1 MSIHKEESCR
11 VSLNV
16 YYSNNSEQ
24 LFKNC
29 LAPKMFAEEKDPFYP
44 ETIVV
49 RTPIAAAWVRQHIAS
64 NFGIAANLNIITY
77 SKFKA
82 ELIQHLIK
90 DNIRE
95 KYLRNEVL
103 FWRIINEF
111 THNIKNYKEVERYIG
126 GSDNGLKLVQISSK
140 LSTLFNSYQEILPE
154 MISEWN
160 DELNTNK
167 NEWQAELWTNVQKGY
182 ITKSALLTD
191 HLSIKKA
198 ENFYKKIN
206 FFQPNKFEPLFI
218 NFLNELSEI
227 VEINIFQTI
236 PFSDIDSFNSFS
248 ESLACSYSH
257 QIFES
262 FGNEV
267 KKFMLKMIE
276 KKAKVK
282 DISFL
287 KYDKSNMLGN
297 IQESMTSFKD
307 SNCEILSSNKINN
320 NFIVSCN
327 HNMSRELE
335 SIYDYILSI
344 IEKDKDI
351 QPRDIIVLAPDINQ
365 YAPYIKA
372 VFESRNMEN
381 SAKNHP
387 FSLPYSIYTHLDSE
401 SSETADIFF
410 KIIDIASTKY
420 KNSDLLNILE
430 SGTVMEKFEI
440 SENDF
445 QYIRKWIFETRIRWG
460 INGEHRL
467 NECDLYFTENSIQQG
482 IEKILL
488 GYSSEVDYEAEGI
501 EIPSYGEIEISE
513 SEIAGKFIK
522 FLNKLIYVKR
532 ILSSDKTPLEWKNSL
547 MEILNNFFGQ
557 SESEQLKTSNIRM
570 ALISLYNDSFLAGF
584 KEKIS
589 ISAVKEYLQNRIFAT
604 NSQINTLRGKITFS
618 SIKELGGVPFK
629 TIIFM
634 GMNESDYPKKD
645 EKLDFNLIQLK
656 KSDNIPIKRG
666 EELYCFWESI
676 LNAQKEVYISY
687 IGIDDK
693 TNEKFPPSSTIT
705 TLMTWISQQFNIKSN
720 EMLTVHKLHSFDK
733 DYFLDSP
740 NLFSYSHSAFAASSS
755 AYSTHKY
762 DLKFIDGNLKFNLEN
777 KINIP
782 IEKFIKFFE
791 NTAEY
796 YLKNIIEIQY
806 PNTENIISDDCEVIT
821 PDSLEEYK
829 INAKIMEMIISNYSE
844 KEIYF
849 HLKNHF
855 ILPIVG
861 RGKVYFSR
869 AYNEMKKF
877 YEYSFD
883 NLGSLKDMLC
893 DSSELI
899 LEGGFFLNKIA
910 INGKLAGIKTINGI
924 SHQTIWAI
932 SKNDSK
938 NLFRAT
944 LKHIILSAFIESY
957 PVNTYLFNKENN
969 KLITLPTIERVDA
982 LRRLFELEKI
992 FIDGFSK
999 PVPFFL
1005 EPSFEYAKKHDENSA
1020 KKLLI
1025 GSDQYPGELKKN
1037 TYAAQCF
1044 DENVISTD
1052 EFQHYATKIYE
1063 LVTFES
1069 E

>member
-1 MSIHKEESCR
+1 M
-11 VSLNV
+11 SLNV

-24 LFKNC
+24 LFRNC
-29 LAPKMFAEEKDPFYP
+29 LAQKMFTGQKDPFCP

-49 RTPIAAAWVRQHIAS
+49 RTPIAAAWLRQHLAS
-64 NFGIAANLNIITY
+64 HFGIAANLNIITY
-77 SKFKA
+77 SKFKT
-82 ELIQHLIK
+82 ELIQHLTK
-90 DNIRE
+90 DNLSE
-95 KYLRNEVL
+95 KYLKNEVL

-111 THNIKNYKEVERYIG
+111 LHNIKNYEEVEKYIG
-126 GSDNGLKLVQISSK
+126 ASDNGFKLVQISSK

-167 NEWQAELWTNVQKGY
+167 NEWQAELWANVQKDC
-182 ITKSALLTD
+182 ITKYALLTD
-191 HLSIKKA
+191 HSSIKKA

-227 VEINIFQTI
+227 VEINIFQTV
-236 PFSDIDSFNSFS
+236 PFSDVNSFNSFT
-248 ESLACSYSH
+248 ESLGCNYSH

-262 FGNEV
+262 FGNEI

-287 KYDKSNMLGN
+287 EYDKSNMLGN
-297 IQESMTSFKD
+297 IQESMTSFKYFD
-307 SNCEILSSNKINN
+307 CEMLSSNKINK
-320 NFIVSCN
+320 NFMLSCN

-335 SIYDYILSI
+335 SIYDYILSL

-351 QPRDIIVLAPDINQ
+351 QPRDIVVLTPDINQ
-365 YAPYIKA
+365 YVPYIKA
-372 VFESRNMEN
+372 VFESRNMEH
-381 SAKNHP
+381 SAKNPP
-387 FSLPYSIYTHLDSE
+387 FSLPYSIYTQLDSE
-401 SSETADIFF
+401 SSETAGIFF

-420 KNSDLLNILE
+420 KNSEMFNILE
-430 SGTVMEKFEI
+430 SATVMEKFEI
-440 SENDF
+440 SENDL
-445 QYIRKWIFETRIRWG
+445 QCIRKWIYETGIRWG
-460 INGEHRL
+460 IDGEHRL
-467 NECDLYFTENSIQQG
+467 NECGLYFTENSIQQG

-488 GYSSEVDYEAEGI
+488 GYSSEADYEAEGI

-522 FLNKLIYVKR
+522 FLNKLIDVKM
-532 ILSSDKTPLEWKNSL
+532 ILSSEKTTLEWKNSL
-547 MEILNNFFGQ
+547 MEILNSFFGQ

-604 NSQINTLRGKITFS
+604 NPQINTLRGKITFS

-634 GMNESDYPKKD
+634 GMNESDYPKKG
-645 EKLDFNLIQLK
+645 EKLDFNLIQSK
-656 KSDNIPIKRG
+656 RGDNIPIKRD
-666 EELYCFWESI
+666 EELYFFLDSI

-693 TNEKFPPSSTIT
+693 TNEKFPPSSAIT
-705 TLMTWISQQFNIKSN
+705 TLMAWMLQQLNIKSN

-740 NLFSYSHSAFAASSS
+740 NLFSYSYSAFAASSS
-755 AYSTHKY
+755 AYSAQKS
-762 DLKFIDGNLKFNLEN
+762 DFKFIDGSLKPNLDNQ
-777 KINIP
+777 INVSV
-782 IEKFIKFFE
+782 EKFIKFFE

-796 YLKNIIEIQY
+796 YLKNVIEMQY
-806 PNTENIISDDCEVIT
+806 PNTENIISDDCELIT

-829 INAKIMEMIISNYSE
+829 INAKIMEMLISDYSE
-844 KEIYF
+844 KEIYVY
-849 HLKNHF
+849 LKNHF
-855 ILPIVG
+855 ILPVVG

-877 YEYSFD
+877 YEYTFD
-883 NLGSLKDMLC
+883 DLGSLKDMLR
-893 DSSELI
+893 DNSELI
-899 LEGGFFLNKIA
+899 LEGGINLNKIT
-910 INGKLAGIKTINGI
+910 INGKLVGIKTINGI

-932 SKNDSK
+932 SKNSSK

-944 LKHIILSAFIESY
+944 LKHLILSAFIESC
-957 PVNTYLFNKENN
+957 PVKTYLFNKENN
-969 KLITLPTIERVDA
+969 KLTTFSTMDREDA
-982 LRRLFELEKI
+982 IGRLFELEKI

-999 PVPFFL
+999 PIPFFL
-1005 EPSFEYAKKHDENSA
+1005 ESSFNYAKKHDENSA

-1037 TYAAQCF
+1037 IHAAQCF

-1063 LVTFES
+1063 LVTFEN